1 MYLAVA
7 QLLIV
12 ERHLLGRL
20 ARLLLNARNRLA
32 LLLVLDD
39 LLLQHLRR
47 LGMLVQVVVEV
58 LADEIEHEV
67 AHRDAR
73 LDLLRPQLDLGLRLE
88 HGVGDL
94 DRDGGDDRR
103 ADVRRIV
110 ILVVELLDR
119 FGDRL
124 AEGRLVRTA
133 LRGVLP
139 VDERVVA
146 LAVARPVRDGHLD
159 VVAREVDRRIERR
172 VGHLLVQQ
180 VQQTVL
186 RDVGLAVELEGQA
199 EVEVGVVLHH
209 LLDVLHVVGVGAEH
223 LLVHAE
229 RDQRAVALL
238 HAALPAVALLD
249 ALREGD
255 RAGLAVAHRT
265 GGELARKHVDGLDAH
280 AVQADG
286 LLEGRTAV
294 LAAGIHLADGRR
306 ERFERNAAPVV
317 AHRDHVVGHRDLD
330 LLAGTHDELVDRVV
344 DDLLDEHVDA
354 VVGLRT
360 VAQLADIHAGAQ
372 ADVLARS
379 EGYDRVVAVGGG
391 GIE

>member
-1 MYLAVA
+1 
-7 QLLIV
+7 
-12 ERHLLGRL
+12 
-20 ARLLLNARNRLA
+20 
-32 LLLVLDD
+32 
-39 LLLQHLRR
+39 
-47 LGMLVQVVVEV
+47 MLVQVVVEV
-58 LADEIEHEV
+58 LADEIEYGV

-199 EVEVGVVLHH
+199 EVEVSVVLHH

-280 AVQADG
+280 AVQTDG

-317 AHRDHVVGHRDLD
+317 AHRDHVVDHRDLD
-330 LLAGTHDELVDRVV
+330 LLAGAHDELVDRVV

>member
-1 MYLAVA
+1 M
-7 QLLIV
+7 
-12 ERHLLGRL
+12 
-20 ARLLLNARNRLA
+20 
-32 LLLVLDD
+32 
-39 LLLQHLRR
+39 
-47 LGMLVQVVVEV
+47 
-58 LADEIEHEV
+58 
-67 AHRDAR
+67 
-73 LDLLRPQLDLGLRLE
+73 
-88 HGVGDL
+88 
-94 DRDGGDDRR
+94 
-103 ADVRRIV
+103 
-110 ILVVELLDR
+110 VELLDR

-280 AVQADG
+280 AVQTDG
-286 LLEGRTAV
+286 LLESRTAV

-317 AHRDHVVGHRDLD
+317 AHRDHIVGHRDLD